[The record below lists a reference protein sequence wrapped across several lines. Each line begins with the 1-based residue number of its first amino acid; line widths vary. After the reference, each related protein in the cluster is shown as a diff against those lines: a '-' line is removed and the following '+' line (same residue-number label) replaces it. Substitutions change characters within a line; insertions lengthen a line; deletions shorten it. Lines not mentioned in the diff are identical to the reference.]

1 MVRQPQSDYDS
12 PWKEALDLYF
22 EDFIAFFFPE
32 AHSDI
37 NWQRNYES
45 LDTELQEVVRDAET
59 GRRLADKLVKIWLQS
74 GEETWV
80 LVHIEVQS
88 KADSDFGKRMY
99 VYNHRLF
106 DRYNREVVSLAVLG
120 DDQQNWR
127 PMGYGYAKWGFQS
140 SLQFPVVKLLDYQ
153 QRWSE
158 LEQSLN
164 PFAIIVMAHL
174 KTQATRRD
182 YQGRLQW
189 KLSLIRRLYER
200 GYSRDQILQLFRL
213 IEWMMV
219 LPRELELSFRAELR
233 RYQEERRMPYI
244 TGFEIDGMVQAHRE
258 NIIEVLETRF
268 ETVPQGLSD
277 RINEIDDLALLKSL
291 HKRAITVA
299 SVEEFEQ
306 VIASI

>member
-59 GRRLADKLVKIWLQS
+59 GRRLADKLVKVWLQS
-74 GEETWV
+74 GEETWL
-80 LVHIEVQS
+80 LVHIEIQS

-106 DRYNREVVSLAVLG
+106 DRYDREVVSLAVLG

-127 PMGYGYAKWGFQS
+127 PTGYGYAKWGFES

-182 YQGRLQW
+182 SQGRLQW
-189 KLSLIRRLYER
+189 KLSLARGLQER
-200 GYSRDQILQLFRL
+200 GYTREQIFQLLRL
-213 IEWMMV
+213 ISWMMV
-219 LPRELELSFRAELR
+219 LPRDLERSYKAEMK
-233 RYQEERRMPYI
+233 RYQEENRMPYLTI
-244 TGFEIDGMVQAHRE
+244 FEEDAMVQVTRE
-258 NIIEVLETRF
+258 YILEVLETRF
-268 ETVPQGLSD
+268 QAVPQGLSD